1 MGCLAADWVFNQS
14 CSRKLGCLG
23 GSHCLGLSM
32 REVLFEES
40 LRNRSFIVNNF
51 LGIWN
56 KFSRVLL
63 SGTQGVTQ
71 HFEANRREKHRVVRL
86 LIFTIRSDKGGERV
100 PAHQITPLTAR
111 VAITTGSLSVAT
123 RGAAGTSPPIS
134 FLLYSSLSSGQPQ
147 EH

>member
-1 MGCLAADWVFNQS
+1 M
-14 CSRKLGCLG
+14 
-23 GSHCLGLSM
+23 GLSM

-86 LIFTIRSDKGGERV
+86 LIFAIRSDKGR
-100 PAHQITPLTAR
+100 
-111 VAITTGSLSVAT
+111 
-123 RGAAGTSPPIS
+123 
-134 FLLYSSLSSGQPQ
+134 
-147 EH
+147 